1 MHRFVFQ
8 PNPQESGI
16 NKVILLIGGRKIKSR
31 AKAQG
36 YGLHT
41 KEEGSISE

>member
-1 MHRFVFQ
+1 MVLHRFVFE
-8 PNPQESGI
+8 PNSQESGI
-16 NKVILLIGGRKIKSR
+16 NKALLFAGGRIVKSR

-41 KEEGSISE
+41 KEEGVY